1 MSAREEHVEVIR
13 SARIYILSD
22 VTDPTDIWV
31 VCHGYGQLAS
41 RFIASFEEI
50 ATPDRLIVAPEGL
63 HRFYVDPPPAPAASR
78 RVGAT
83 WMTRQDRETD
93 IRDYVAYLDRVA
105 AHVTGGRRD
114 VRIRAL
120 GFSQGAATVFRW
132 AVMGKTQ
139 VDHLILWAGEVPP
152 DADMQRAAA
161 RLHQTRIT
169 YVHGAQDR
177 VVSAEV
183 ARAQYEL
190 LDAAGLSYEVQEF
203 GGGHEMDAGLLASIA
218 GEALD

>member
-1 MSAREEHVEVIR
+1 MSAREEHIDIVR
-13 SARIYILSD
+13 SVRIYILAD
-22 VTDPTDIWV
+22 VQMPTDIWI

-41 RFIASFEEI
+41 RFITSFEDI

-63 HRFYVDPPPAPAASR
+63 HRFYLDPPPAPAAKR

-120 GFSQGAATVFRW
+120 GFSQGSATVFRW
-132 AVMGKTQ
+132 AVMGNTT
-139 VDHLILWAGEVPP
+139 VDDLILWAGEVPP
-152 DADMQRAAA
+152 DVDMQRAAI
-161 RLHQTRIT
+161 RLRQTRMT
-169 YVHGAQDR
+169 YVHGTRDEMLPAR
-177 VVSAEV
+177 VA
-183 ARAQYEL
+183 AKQHEL
-190 LDAAGLSYEVQEF
+190 LDSAGLSYDVREF
-203 GGGHEMDAGLLASIA
+203 EGGHEMDSALLATIA
-218 GEALD
+218 EMPLH